1 MSETPKEFQIGN
13 KAKDL
18 LIYTFTVTKPASEKS
33 LETKDVLSTM
43 LKLKSMKPEEV
54 QAFCADAADR
64 LKRSSGKQGFPKS
77 TIHTYIR
84 LLRETAVNIVVSIQM
99 ANDCRFEVE
108 YDKRLSFIDE
118 ALKGCNLMLQLIN
131 INVRH
136 LDWLQVADLNGISI
150 LLFFLDELIIQLH
163 DTPNAAAEQPVEL
176 LRILIFDRH
185 LLQAQIGELRE
196 IAVLLD
202 VQLHGDHVDDRVAA
216 ALAQLG
222 EDLLAL
228 IRSHEVVRQDSLHLL
243 HAGFDDGVIVGGAV
257 LAQQED

>member
-18 LIYTFTVTKPASEKS
+18 LIYTFTVTRPASEKS

-131 INVRH
+131 ISLELGYIAIKRSQHWTKLVTDVKYMSLSWKKKDSVR
-136 LDWLQVADLNGISI
+136 
-150 LLFFLDELIIQLH
+150 
-163 DTPNAAAEQPVEL
+163 AES
-176 LRILIFDRH
+176 LRS
-185 LLQAQIGELRE
+185 
-196 IAVLLD
+196 
-202 VQLHGDHVDDRVAA
+202 A
-216 ALAQLG
+216 ALAKEQAK
-222 EDLLAL
+222 EDERIARVIAAVMAKLN
-228 IRSHEVVRQDSLHLL
+228 QD
-243 HAGFDDGVIVGGAV
+243 
-257 LAQQED
+257 AQR

>member
-131 INVRH
+131 ISLELGYIAIKRSQHWTKLVTDVKYMSLSWKKKDSVR
-136 LDWLQVADLNGISI
+136 
-150 LLFFLDELIIQLH
+150 
-163 DTPNAAAEQPVEL
+163 AES
-176 LRILIFDRH
+176 LRS
-185 LLQAQIGELRE
+185 
-196 IAVLLD
+196 
-202 VQLHGDHVDDRVAA
+202 A
-216 ALAQLG
+216 ALAKEQAK
-222 EDLLAL
+222 EDERIARVIAAVMAKLN
-228 IRSHEVVRQDSLHLL
+228 QD
-243 HAGFDDGVIVGGAV
+243 
-257 LAQQED
+257 AQR

>member
-1 MSETPKEFQIGN
+1 MAETPKEFQIGN

-43 LKLKSMKPEEV
+43 LKLKTMKPEEV

-64 LKRSSGKQGFPKS
+64 LKRSSGRQGFPKS

-84 LLRETAVNIVVSIQM
+84 LLRETVVNIVVSIQM

-131 INVRH
+131 ISLEFGYVSIKRSQHWTKLVTDVKYMSLSWKKKDSVR
-136 LDWLQVADLNGISI
+136 
-150 LLFFLDELIIQLH
+150 
-163 DTPNAAAEQPVEL
+163 AES
-176 LRILIFDRH
+176 LRS
-185 LLQAQIGELRE
+185 
-196 IAVLLD
+196 
-202 VQLHGDHVDDRVAA
+202 A
-216 ALAQLG
+216 ALAKEQAK
-222 EDLLAL
+222 EDERIARVISAVMSKLN
-228 IRSHEVVRQDSLHLL
+228 QD
-243 HAGFDDGVIVGGAV
+243 
-257 LAQQED
+257 AQR